1 MTNTTNID
9 CSTVG
14 PFDVLC
20 GRDKESY
27 NNIGNRRF
35 RIMININL
43 PKYMKCKTRPDRSKM
58 ILRLTNELREPCGK
72 FRFLK
77 RTKMTDDNGTDCSTL
92 VVFDRHQ
99 SREKIAHALR
109 DAAAQQK
116 SMKKKR
122 AIQRSMELKLMSQT
136 NHVLTDMACE
146 KDKLRKALECSMD
159 LKNMSSTNHTV
170 SDMAREKDILRNEN
184 HRNEQFPHRFTTL
197 LDRTAGLKLMPST
210 NHVLSD
216 LAGEKDKMRGSDYG
230 KYRPPVDV
238 VEIQQDRKLDLEALL
253 QEKRAR
259 LADILLDC
267 DTSILE
273 PTPI

>member
-1 MTNTTNID
+1 
-9 CSTVG
+9 
-14 PFDVLC
+14 
-20 GRDKESY
+20 
-27 NNIGNRRF
+27 
-35 RIMININL
+35 MININL

-77 RTKMTDDNGTDCSTL
+77 RTKKTDENGTDCSTL

-159 LKNMSSTNHTV
+159 LKNMSSTNNTV
-170 SDMAREKDILRNEN
+170 SDLRNEN

-216 LAGEKDKMRGSDYG
+216 LAGEKDKMRGNDYG